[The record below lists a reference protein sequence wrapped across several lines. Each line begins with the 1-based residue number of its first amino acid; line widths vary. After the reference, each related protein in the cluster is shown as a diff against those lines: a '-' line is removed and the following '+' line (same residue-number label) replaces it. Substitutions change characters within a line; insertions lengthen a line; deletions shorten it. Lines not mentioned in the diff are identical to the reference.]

1 LDDDDD
7 DGGND
12 HLDLKDEK
20 EGEYLLLPCLYHY
33 YYPTDGDDVDD
44 NCHDY

>member
-1 LDDDDD
+1 MDS
-7 DGGND
+7 
-12 HLDLKDEK
+12 DLS
-20 EGEYLLLPCLYHY
+20 GAACLYHY